1 MAKIKDI
8 QLEVNGV
15 LDTFRINCSSK
26 GVFSCKLPY
35 RVSRLL
41 GLSQELT
48 GLSLK
53 EVEDRLMGAYSS
65 YRNSVTKYSLKIAID
80 FTANGAFVATA
91 DPDMQRLFIRDGV
104 STRFHRTVL
113 PSSFSRSELLFGFMM
128 VIEEDINGQ
137 LTYYKADKQRSEFE
151 AEGSVVVSG
160 YIKRSAV
167 SVWGLTLVP
176 YSDEVLSR
184 LEEIEAQ
191 FRNAAFFLAGLLSA
205 EDVPAAICSG
215 TSQLLLGS

>member
-8 QLEVNGV
+8 QLEVNGMS
-15 LDTFRINCSSK
+15 DTFRINCSSK

-41 GLSQELT
+41 DLPQELT

-65 YRNSVTKYSLKIAID
+65 YRNSETKYSLKIAID
-80 FTANGAFVATA
+80 FTANGAFVATD

-104 STRFHRTVL
+104 STRFHRIAF
-113 PSSFSRSELLFGFMM
+113 PSSFPRSELLFGFIP

-137 LTYYKADKQRSEFE
+137 LTYYKAVKRQSEFE

-160 YIKRSAV
+160 YIKCSAV
-167 SVWGLTLVP
+167 SVRGLTLVP

-191 FRNAAFFLAGLLSA
+191 FRKASYFLAGLLSA

-215 TSQLLLGS
+215 TLLLTQ

>member
-41 GLSQELT
+41 GLPQELT

-53 EVEDRLMGAYSS
+53 EVEDRLMEAYSS
-65 YRNSVTKYSLKIAID
+65 YRNSETKYSLKLAID
-80 FTANGAFVATA
+80 FTANGAFVAT
-91 DPDMQRLFIRDGV
+91 DDLDMQRLFIRDGV
-104 STRFHRTVL
+104 STRFHRTVF
-113 PSSFSRSELLFGFMM
+113 PSSFSRSELLFGFMP

-137 LTYYKADKQRSEFE
+137 LTYYKAVKQRSEFE

-167 SVWGLTLVP
+167 SVRGLTLVP
-176 YSDEVLSR
+176 YSDEALSR

-191 FRNAAFFLAGLLSA
+191 FRDAAFFLAKLLSS
-205 EDVPAAICSG
+205 ENVPAALCGLS
-215 TSQLLLGS
+215 SPLLQQ

>member
-35 RVSRLL
+35 GVSRLL
-41 GLSQELT
+41 GLPQELT

-53 EVEDRLMGAYSS
+53 EVEDRLMEAYSS
-65 YRNSVTKYSLKIAID
+65 FRNSETKYSLKIAID
-80 FTANGAFVATA
+80 FMASGAFVAA
-91 DPDMQRLFIRDGV
+91 DDPDMQRLFIRDGF
-104 STRFHRTVL
+104 STRFHKTVF
-113 PSSFSRSELLFGFMM
+113 PSSFPRSELLFGFMT

-137 LTYYKADKQRSEFE
+137 LTYYKAVKQRSAFE

-167 SVWGLTLVP
+167 SVRGLTLIP
-176 YSDEVLSR
+176 YSDEVISR

-191 FRNAAFFLAGLLSA
+191 FRKASYFLAGLLSA
-205 EDVPAAICSG
+205 EDVPAAICSS
-215 TSQLLLGS
+215 TLLLTQ

>member
-8 QLEVNGV
+8 QLEVSGV
-15 LDTFRINCSSK
+15 LDTFRIRCSSK

-41 GLSQELT
+41 GLPQELT

-65 YRNSVTKYSLKIAID
+65 YRNSETKYSLKIAID
-80 FTANGAFVATA
+80 FTANGAFVAT
-91 DPDMQRLFIRDGV
+91 DDLDMQHLFIRNGF
-104 STRFHRTVL
+104 STRFHKTVV
-113 PSSFSRSELLFGFMM
+113 PGSFPHSELRFGFMT

-137 LTYYKADKQRSEFE
+137 LTYYKAVKQRSDFE
-151 AEGSVVVSG
+151 AEGSVVVDG
-160 YIKRSAV
+160 YIKH
-167 SVWGLTLVP
+167 SVECIRGCTLIP
-176 YSDEVLSR
+176 YSDEVISR

-191 FRNAAFFLAGLLSA
+191 FRKASYFLAGSLSA

-215 TSQLLLGS
+215 TLLLTQ

>member
-15 LDTFRINCSSK
+15 LNTFRINCSSK

-35 RVSRLL
+35 GVFKLL
-41 GLSQELT
+41 GLPRELT

-53 EVEDRLMGAYSS
+53 DVLNGFFRVLNRD
-65 YRNSVTKYSLKIAID
+65 RNSTTKYSLKIVID
-80 FTANGAFVATA
+80 FMDNGAFVAA
-91 DPDMQRLFIRDGV
+91 DAPDMPRLFIRDGI
-104 STRFHRTVL
+104 STRFHKTVF
-113 PSSFSRSELLFGFMM
+113 PSSFPRSELLFGFMV

-137 LTYYKADKQRSEFE
+137 LTYYKTIKQQSEFE
-151 AEGSVVVSG
+151 AEGSVVVNG

-167 SVWGLTLVP
+167 SVRGLTLVP

-184 LEEIEAQ
+184 LEKVEAQ
-191 FRNAAFFLAGLLSA
+191 FRKASYFLAGLLSA
-205 EDVPAAICSG
+205 EDVPAAICSS
-215 TSQLLLGS
+215 TLLLTQ

>member
-8 QLEVNGV
+8 QLEVNGM

-41 GLSQELT
+41 VLPQELT

-53 EVEDRLMGAYSS
+53 EVEDRLMEAYRTH
-65 YRNSVTKYSLKIAID
+65 RNSTTKYSLKIAID
-80 FTANGAFVATA
+80 FKANGAFVAT
-91 DPDMQRLFIRDGV
+91 DDLDMQRLFIRHGV
-104 STRFHRTVL
+104 STRFHKTAY
-113 PSSFSRSELLFGFMM
+113 PSSSPSSELLFGFMT

-137 LTYYKADKQRSEFE
+137 LTYYEAVKQRSEFE

-167 SVWGLTLVP
+167 FVRGLTLVS

-191 FRNAAFFLAGLLSA
+191 FRKATFLLAKSLSS
-205 EDVPAAICSG
+205 ENVPAALCGLS
-215 TSQLLLGS
+215 TPLLQQ

>member
-15 LDTFRINCSSK
+15 LNTFRINCSSK

-35 RVSRLL
+35 GVFKLL
-41 GLSQELT
+41 GLPRELT

-53 EVEDRLMGAYSS
+53 EVEDRLMEAYHT
-65 YRNSVTKYSLKIAID
+65 YRNSTTKYSLKIVID
-80 FTANGAFVATA
+80 FMDNGAFVAA
-91 DPDMQRLFIRDGV
+91 DAPDMPRLFIRDGI
-104 STRFHRTVL
+104 STSFHKTVF
-113 PSSFSRSELLFGFMM
+113 PSSFPRSELLFGFMV

-137 LTYYKADKQRSEFE
+137 LTYYKTIKQQSEFE
-151 AEGSVVVSG
+151 AEGSVVVNG

-167 SVWGLTLVP
+167 SVRGLTLVP

-184 LEEIEAQ
+184 LEKVEAQ
-191 FRNAAFFLAGLLSA
+191 FRKASYFLAGLLSA
-205 EDVPAAICSG
+205 EDVPAAICSS
-215 TSQLLLGS
+215 TLLLTQ

>member
-15 LDTFRINCSSK
+15 QETFRINCSSK

-35 RVSRLL
+35 GTTRLL

-53 EVEDRLMGAYSS
+53 EVEDRLMEAYRT
-65 YRNSVTKYSLKIAID
+65 YRNSTTKYSLKIAID
-80 FTANGAFVATA
+80 FMANGAFVATD
-91 DPDMQRLFIRDGV
+91 DPAMQRLFIRDGV
-104 STRFHRTVL
+104 STRFHKTVF
-113 PSSFSRSELLFGFMM
+113 PSSFPRSELLFGFMT

-137 LTYYKADKQRSEFE
+137 LTYYKAVKQRPEFE

-167 SVWGLTLVP
+167 SVRGLTLVP

-184 LEEIEAQ
+184 LEEIEAR
-191 FRNAAFFLAGLLSA
+191 FRNAAFFLAELLSA
-205 EDVPAAICSG
+205 EDVSAALRS
-215 TSQLLLGS
+215 TSQPLLGS